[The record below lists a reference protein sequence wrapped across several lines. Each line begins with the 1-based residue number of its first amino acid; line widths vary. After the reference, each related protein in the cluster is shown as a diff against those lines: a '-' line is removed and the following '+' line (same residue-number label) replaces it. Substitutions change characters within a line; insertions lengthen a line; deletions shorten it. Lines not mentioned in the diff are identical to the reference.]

1 MTIEKYDQAYDG
13 LFESIWVDWLKNTMG
28 IEPQPS
34 DIDEVRNPFQSYIKN
49 GGMAF
54 YALIDNQCVGVVAV
68 KKLNDRDYEFCK
80 LVVNEAAR
88 GIGLGKKLVQ
98 KCIDFVSMEKGRYL
112 YLQSF
117 YKLEIALKMY
127 DSLGFTKSD
136 APDGMNVVKRTE
148 IIMRLEFV
156 DML

>member
-1 MTIEKYDQAYDG
+1 MTIEKYDQKYEG
-13 LFESIWVDWLKNTMG
+13 YFEAIWVDWLKNTMG
-28 IEPQPS
+28 IEPQSS
-34 DIDEVRNPFQSYIKN
+34 DIEEVKNPYRSYIKS

-54 YALIDNQCVGVVAV
+54 YAMIEGKCVGVVAV

-80 LVVNEAAR
+80 LVVSEAAR
-88 GIGLGKKLVQ
+88 GLGLGKKLVLE
-98 KCIDFVSMEKGRYL
+98 CIDFVALEMGRYL

-127 DSLGFTKSD
+127 DALGFTKTD

-148 IIMRLEFV
+148 IIMRLKLN
-156 DML
+156 D